1 MEYYFHVINYH
12 GRRRLE
18 GWRME
23 FGGDCIQKRW
33 PDVALDLDGAVEQ
46 QEAHGA
52 PGEAGHG
59 RPRYNLLSL
68 IPNLSNPSAYKLP
81 EANQL
86 PKQAIF
92 LTNLNKP
99 KLYL

>member
-1 MEYYFHVINYH
+1 
-12 GRRRLE
+12 
-18 GWRME
+18 
-23 FGGDCIQKRW
+23 
-33 PDVALDLDGAVEQ
+33 VALDLDGA
-46 QEAHGA
+46 HGA
-52 PGEAGHG
+52 AGEAGHE

-68 IPNLSNPSAYKLP
+68 ISNLSNPSAYKLP

-86 PKQAIF
+86 SNQAIS

>member
-1 MEYYFHVINYH
+1 
-12 GRRRLE
+12 
-18 GWRME
+18 
-23 FGGDCIQKRW
+23 
-33 PDVALDLDGAVEQ
+33 VALDLDG
-46 QEAHGA
+46 AHGA
-52 PGEAGHG
+52 PGEAGHE

-68 IPNLSNPSAYKLP
+68 ISNLSNPSAYKLP

-86 PKQAIF
+86 PNQAIS

>member
-1 MEYYFHVINYH
+1 
-12 GRRRLE
+12 
-18 GWRME
+18 
-23 FGGDCIQKRW
+23 
-33 PDVALDLDGAVEQ
+33 VALDLDG
-46 QEAHGA
+46 AHGA
-52 PGEAGHG
+52 PGEAGRE

-68 IPNLSNPSAYKLP
+68 ISNLSNSSAYKLP

-86 PKQAIF
+86 PNQAIS